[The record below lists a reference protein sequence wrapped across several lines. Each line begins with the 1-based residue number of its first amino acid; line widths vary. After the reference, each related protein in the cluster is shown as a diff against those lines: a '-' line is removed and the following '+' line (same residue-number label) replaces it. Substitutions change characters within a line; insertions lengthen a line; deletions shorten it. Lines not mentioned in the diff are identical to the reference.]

1 MEKIENEGSNLIK
14 ALGPAALIAMLVD
27 AMLNLDKMSGN
38 IAKQFGISYTQARG
52 INNEIN
58 VIAYNTGNV
67 FVDDSDEVRV
77 QLTDTSKI
85 SRHGDK
91 FDNDVELD
99 FPSET
104 AGKSSKL
111 SSDNINFKNGENF
124 AKFDSNGLDGSEQV
138 IDNIRKKLDVPNHF
152 VWESI

>member
-1 MEKIENEGSNLIK
+1 MANKTEDVIFRR
-14 ALGPAALIAMLVD
+14 GPAATMPQEKHSGTLLVESD
-27 AMLNLDKMSGN
+27 
-38 IAKQFGISYTQARG
+38 
-52 INNEIN
+52 
-58 VIAYNTGNV
+58 TGNV

-91 FDNDVELD
+91 FENDVELD

-104 AGKSSKL
+104 EGKSSKL

-124 AKFDSNGLDGSEQV
+124 VKFDSNGLDGSEQV

>member
-1 MEKIENEGSNLIK
+1 MPQEKHSGTL
-14 ALGPAALIAMLVD
+14 LVESD
-27 AMLNLDKMSGN
+27 
-38 IAKQFGISYTQARG
+38 
-52 INNEIN
+52 
-58 VIAYNTGNV
+58 TGNV

-85 SRHGDK
+85 SRYGDK

-104 AGKSSKL
+104 EGKSSKL

-138 IDNIRKKLDVPNHF
+138 IDNIRKKLDVPDHF

>member
-1 MEKIENEGSNLIK
+1 MANKTEDVIFRR
-14 ALGPAALIAMLVD
+14 GPAATMPQEKHSGTLLVESD
-27 AMLNLDKMSGN
+27 
-38 IAKQFGISYTQARG
+38 
-52 INNEIN
+52 
-58 VIAYNTGNV
+58 TGNV

-104 AGKSSKL
+104 EGKSSKL
-111 SSDNINFKNGENF
+111 SSDNINFKMVKTLLNSTVTDLMVANKSLIIYEKVRCSRSFRLGIY
-124 AKFDSNGLDGSEQV
+124 LIYV
-138 IDNIRKKLDVPNHF
+138 
-152 VWESI
+152 